1 MCYTS
6 SIWLGSDILICYV
19 LYLDSGYLCPL
30 GYWHIG
36 LECMEYLNFIGAQF
50 IYSGHSVWILL

>member
-19 LYLDSGYLCPL
+19 LYLGSGYLCPL
-30 GYWHIG
+30 GYCHIG
-36 LECMEYLNFIGAQF
+36 WECMEYVNFIGTQF
-50 IYSGHSVWILL
+50 IYSEHSV